1 MSRNSPGDI
10 QISNYG
16 MWEFETYVFLLSE
29 VEARVLV
36 RFSFKNRIRISIS
49 NRFQEEVVKVDV
61 PVCSSTPPVLLTR
74 YVPSPEVSGRTLSLG
89 TRTRVSA
96 LP

>member
-1 MSRNSPGDI
+1 MLLVSRNSPGDIRICEI

-49 NRFQEEVVKVDV
+49 NRFQE
-61 PVCSSTPPVLLTR
+61 
-74 YVPSPEVSGRTLSLG
+74 
-89 TRTRVSA
+89 
-96 LP
+96 